1 MRYIAADFGAGSGRV
16 IVGTRL
22 ATSVQADA
30 TSAQADA
37 TSVQG
42 IELEEIHRFENN
54 QKMID
59 GHLRWDFPALFNE
72 LKIGLKKAFAKY
84 GDEIKSIGIDT
95 WGVDYGLLN
104 KDGRL
109 ISSPVCYRDSRTQG
123 MLELAFQ
130 KLPKEE
136 FFQHAANQFM
146 EINTA
151 FQLLSAVETPLYDV
165 SKNNPEYDVSKNNP
179 ETPYNDVSTD
189 LNRAEKL
196 LFMPDLFNYFLTGKC
211 YNEFTIA
218 STSQLL
224 NSLTHQWD
232 DVIFERLNLPKR
244 LMQEIIYPGTVIGRL
259 TDEIAAEV
267 GGNADVIAVGSHDTA
282 SAVASISDASDEWAF
297 ISSGTWSLMGTP
309 TKEPIISKEAL
320 ESDFTNEGMTDGRI
334 RFLKNITGLWLIQQL
349 VKEWEQEGYRC
360 DYSDLVREAEQSTL
374 SSFFNVDDARFMN
387 PEKMSEAIISYLK
400 ENNQEVPATKGDF
413 MRCIC
418 ISLAKKYAEVKTQME
433 RCTNKKIN
441 KIYIVGG
448 GSRNALLNRLT
459 AEFTQC
465 KVIRGEVEATAMG
478 NINVQLT
485 VNN

>member
-1 MRYIAADFGAGSGRV
+1 MKRYLAADFGAGSGRV
-16 IVGTRL
+16 IVGTPS
-22 ATSVQADA
+22 TE
-30 TSAQADA
+30 
-37 TSVQG
+37 G
-42 IELEEIHRFENN
+42 IQLEEIHRFENN
-54 QKMID
+54 QKIID
-59 GHLRWDFPALFNE
+59 GHLRWDFEALFNE

-84 GDEIKSIGIDT
+84 GDEIESIGIDT
-95 WGVDYGLLN
+95 WGVDFGLLDEAG
-104 KDGRL
+104 KL
-109 ISSPVCYRDSRTQG
+109 ISTPICYRDDRTKG

-151 FQLLSAVETPLYDV
+151 FQLLSSV
-165 SKNNPEYDVSKNNP
+165 SELES
-179 ETPYNDVSTD
+179 
-189 LNRAEKL
+189 AEKL

-211 YNEFTIA
+211 YNEFTIS
-218 STSQLL
+218 STSQLM

-232 DVIFERLNLPKR
+232 DVIFDRLGLPKH
-244 LMQEIIYPGTVIGRL
+244 LKQEIIYPGTFIGRL
-259 TDEIAAEV
+259 SDELAEEV
-267 GGNADVIAVGSHDTA
+267 GGNLNVIAVGSHDTA
-282 SAVASISDASDEWAF
+282 SAVASISDANDDWAF

-349 VKEWEQEGYRC
+349 VKEWESEGYKC
-360 DYSDLVREAEQSTL
+360 DYSDLVKAAEQSTL
-374 SSFFNVDDARFMN
+374 SSSFDVDDARFMN
-387 PEKMSEAIISYLK
+387 PEKMSEAIVSYLK
-400 ENNQEVPATKGDF
+400 ENNEELPITKGDF

-448 GSRNALLNRLT
+448 GSRNQLLNKLT
-459 AEFTQC
+459 AEHTGC
-465 KVIRGEVEATAMG
+465 EVIRGEVEATAMG
-478 NINVQLT
+478 NILVQLG
-485 VNN
+485 VRN

>member
-1 MRYIAADFGAGSGRV
+1 MRFIAADFGAGSGRV
-16 IVGTRL
+16 IVGTWL
-22 ATSVQADA
+22 AASKTI
-30 TSAQADA
+30 
-37 TSVQG
+37 G
-42 IELEEIHRFENN
+42 LEEIHRFGNE

-59 GHLRWDFPALFNE
+59 GHLRWDFEALFNE
-72 LKIGLKKAFAKY
+72 LKTGLKKAFAKY

-104 KDGRL
+104 KEGRL
-109 ISSPVCYRDSRTQG
+109 IANPICYRDDRTKG
-123 MLELAFQ
+123 MMDAAFQ

-151 FQLLSAVETPLYDV
+151 FQLMSE
-165 SKNNPEYDVSKNNP
+165 
-179 ETPYNDVSTD
+179 TD
-189 LNRAEKL
+189 LQRAERL

-224 NSLTHQWD
+224 NTKTHQWD
-232 DVIFERLNLPKR
+232 DVIFEKLNLPKR
-244 LMQEIIYPGTVIGRL
+244 LMQEIIYPGTVIGEL
-259 TDEIAAEV
+259 TAELAAEV
-267 GGNADVIAVGSHDTA
+267 GGNAKVVAIGSHDTA
-282 SAVASISDASDEWAF
+282 SAVASIKDDGSDWAF

-309 TKEPIISKEAL
+309 SKEPIISKEAL

-360 DYSDLVREAEQSTL
+360 NYSELVKEAEL
-374 SSFFNVDDARFMN
+374 SSLDSSFDVDDARFMN
-387 PEKMSEAIISYLK
+387 PEKMSEAIVSYLK
-400 ENNQEVPATKGDF
+400 EENQELPITKGDF
-413 MRCIC
+413 MRCVC

-448 GSRNALLNRLT
+448 GSKNQLLNRLA
-459 AEFTQC
+459 AEYTGC
-465 KVIRGEVEATAMG
+465 EVIRGEVEATAMG
-478 NINVQLT
+478 NVLVQLKSE
-485 VNN
+485 NLKN

>member
-1 MRYIAADFGAGSGRV
+1 MKRYLAADFGAGSGRV

-22 ATSVQADA
+22 IASVQNDA
-30 TSAQADA
+30 IASNEIQ
-37 TSVQG
+37 
-42 IELEEIHRFENN
+42 LEEIHRFENN

-59 GHLRWDFPALFNE
+59 GHLRWDFEALFNE

-84 GDEIKSIGIDT
+84 GDEIESIGIDT
-95 WGVDYGLLN
+95 WGVDYGLLD
-104 KDGRL
+104 KDGKL
-109 ISSPVCYRDSRTQG
+109 ISTPICYRDDRTKG

-151 FQLLSAVETPLYDV
+151 FQLLSATVETSPCGV
-165 SKNNPEYDVSKNNP
+165 SE
-179 ETPYNDVSTD
+179 
-189 LNRAEKL
+189 LQRAEKL

-211 YNEFTIA
+211 YNEFTIS
-218 STSQLL
+218 STSQLM

-232 DVIFERLNLPKR
+232 DVIFERLGLPKH

-259 TDEIAAEV
+259 RDELAEEV
-267 GGNADVIAVGSHDTA
+267 GGNLNVVAVGSHDTA
-282 SAVASISDASDEWAF
+282 SAVASISDANDDWAF

-309 TKEPIISKEAL
+309 TKEPIISQEAFDA
-320 ESDFTNEGMTDGRI
+320 DFTNEGMTDGRI

-349 VKEWEQEGYRC
+349 VKEWEQEGYKC
-360 DYSDLVREAEQSTL
+360 DYSELVKEAEQSTL
-374 SSFFNVDDARFMN
+374 SSSFNVDDARFMN

-400 ENNQEVPATKGDF
+400 ENHEDIPVTKGDF

-448 GSRNALLNRLT
+448 GSRNQLLNKLT
-459 AEFTQC
+459 AEFTGC
-465 KVIRGEVEATAMG
+465 EVIRGEVEATAMG
-478 NINVQLT
+478 NINVQLSMC
-485 VNN
+485 N

>member
-1 MRYIAADFGAGSGRV
+1 MRFIAADFGAGSGRV
-16 IVGTRL
+16 IVGTL
-22 ATSVQADA
+22 TQ
-30 TSAQADA
+30 TLTLTQ
-37 TSVQG
+37 T
-42 IELEEIHRFENN
+42 IELEEIHRFGNE
-54 QKMID
+54 QKMMD
-59 GHLRWDFPALFNE
+59 GHLRWDFEALFNE
-72 LKIGLKKAFAKY
+72 LKTGLKKAFAKY

-95 WGVDYGLLN
+95 WGVDYGLLD
-104 KDGRL
+104 KEGRL
-109 ISSPVCYRDSRTQG
+109 IANPICYRDDRTKG
-123 MLELAFQ
+123 MMDAAFQ

-151 FQLLSAVETPLYDV
+151 FQLMSE
-165 SKNNPEYDVSKNNP
+165 
-179 ETPYNDVSTD
+179 TD
-189 LNRAEKL
+189 LQRAERL

-224 NSLTHQWD
+224 NTKTHQWD

-244 LMQEIIYPGTVIGRL
+244 LMQDIIYPGTVIGRL
-259 TDEIAAEV
+259 TDDIAAEV
-267 GGNADVIAVGSHDTA
+267 GGNADVVAVGSHDTA
-282 SAVASISDASDEWAF
+282 SAVASISDVSDDWAF

-309 TKEPIISKEAL
+309 TKEPIISKEVL

-349 VKEWEQEGYRC
+349 VKEWEQEGYKC
-360 DYSDLVREAEQSTL
+360 DYSELVKEAEL
-374 SSFFNVDDARFMN
+374 SSLDCSFDVDDARFMN

-400 ENNQEVPATKGDF
+400 EENQELPKTKGDF
-413 MRCIC
+413 MRCVC

-465 KVIRGEVEATAMG
+465 EVIRGEVEATAMG
-478 NINVQLT
+478 NINVQLK
-485 VNN
+485 VKS

>member
-1 MRYIAADFGAGSGRV
+1 MKRYIAADFGAGSGRV
-16 IVGTRL
+16 IVGTWL
-22 ATSVQADA
+22 AESNEIQ
-30 TSAQADA
+30 
-37 TSVQG
+37 
-42 IELEEIHRFENN
+42 LEEIHRFSND
-54 QKMID
+54 QKFIN
-59 GHLRWDFPALFNE
+59 GHLRWDFEALFNE

-84 GDEIKSIGIDT
+84 GNEIESIGIDT
-95 WGVDYGLLN
+95 WGVDYGLLD
-104 KDGRL
+104 KDGKL
-109 ISSPVCYRDSRTQG
+109 ISTPICYRDDRTKG

-151 FQLLSAVETPLYDV
+151 FQLLSSVTACKADTNIAYD
-165 SKNNPEYDVSKNNP
+165 DVI
-179 ETPYNDVSTD
+179 
-189 LNRAEKL
+189 RAKKI

-211 YNEFTIA
+211 YNEFTIS
-218 STSQLL
+218 STSQLM

-232 DVIFERLNLPKR
+232 DVIFERLGLPKH

-259 TDEIAAEV
+259 TDELAEEL
-267 GGNADVIAVGSHDTA
+267 GGNLNVVAVGSHDTA
-282 SAVASISDASDEWAF
+282 SAVASISDTNDDWAF

-349 VKEWEQEGYRC
+349 VKEWEQEGYKC
-360 DYSDLVREAEQSTL
+360 DYSELVKEAEQSTI
-374 SSFFNVDDARFMN
+374 SSYFNVDDARFMN
-387 PEKMSEAIISYLK
+387 PDKMSEAIVSYLK
-400 ENNQEVPATKGDF
+400 ENNEELPVTKGDF

-448 GSRNALLNRLT
+448 GSKNQLLNKLT
-459 AEFTQC
+459 AEYTGC
-465 KVIRGEVEATAMG
+465 EVIKGEVEATAMG
-478 NINVQLT
+478 NILVQ
-485 VNN
+485 VSVHNS

>member
-1 MRYIAADFGAGSGRV
+1 MKRYLAADFGAGSGRV

-22 ATSVQADA
+22 IASVQNDVP
-30 TSAQADA
+30 SIQ
-37 TSVQG
+37 
-42 IELEEIHRFENN
+42 LEEIHRFENN

-59 GHLRWDFPALFNE
+59 GHLRWDFYALFNE
-72 LKIGLKKAFAKY
+72 LKTGLKKAFAKY
-84 GDEIKSIGIDT
+84 GDEIESIGVDT
-95 WGVDYGLLN
+95 WGVDYGLLD
-104 KDGRL
+104 KDGKL
-109 ISSPVCYRDSRTQG
+109 ISTPVCYRDDRTKG

-151 FQLLSAVETPLYDV
+151 FQLLSSV
-165 SKNNPEYDVSKNNP
+165 SELES
-179 ETPYNDVSTD
+179 
-189 LNRAEKL
+189 AEKL

-211 YNEFTIA
+211 CNEFTIS

-232 DVIFERLNLPKR
+232 DVIFDRLGLPKH

-259 TDEIAAEV
+259 RDDLADEV
-267 GGNADVIAVGSHDTA
+267 GGNLNVVAVGSHDTA
-282 SAVASISDASDEWAF
+282 SAVASISDANDNWAF

-309 TKEPIISKEAL
+309 TKEPIISQEAF
-320 ESDFTNEGMTDGRI
+320 DAAFTNEGMTDGRI

-349 VKEWEQEGYRC
+349 VKEWEQEGYKC
-360 DYSDLVREAEQSTL
+360 DYSELVKEAEQSTL
-374 SSFFNVDDARFMN
+374 SSSFNVDDARFMN

-400 ENNQEVPATKGDF
+400 ENNEELPITKGDF

-448 GSRNALLNRLT
+448 GSRNQLLNKLT
-459 AEFTQC
+459 AEFTGC
-465 KVIRGEVEATAMG
+465 EVIRGEVEATAMG
-478 NINVQLT
+478 NILVQLG
-485 VNN
+485 VRN

>member
-1 MRYIAADFGAGSGRV
+1 MRFIAADFGAGSGRV
-16 IVGTRL
+16 IVGTVCTEDTRPCVS
-22 ATSVQADA
+22 TGN
-30 TSAQADA
+30 T
-37 TSVQG
+37 
-42 IELEEIHRFENN
+42 IELEEIHRFGNE

-59 GHLRWDFPALFNE
+59 GHLRWDFDALFNE
-72 LKIGLKKAFAKY
+72 LKRGLKKAFAKY

-95 WGVDYGLLN
+95 WGVDYGLLD
-104 KDGRL
+104 KEGKL
-109 ISSPVCYRDSRTQG
+109 ISSPICYRDSRTQG
-123 MLELAFQ
+123 MMELAFQ

-146 EINTA
+146 EINTV
-151 FQLLSAVETPLYDV
+151 FQLLSTVETSPCGVL
-165 SKNNPEYDVSKNNP
+165 NNNDH
-179 ETPYNDVSTD
+179 ETPQGDVLNNNDHETPQGDVSTELD
-189 LNRAEKL
+189 RADKL

-224 NSLTHQWD
+224 NTKTHQWD

-244 LMQEIIYPGTVIGRL
+244 LMQDIIYPGTVIGRL

-282 SAVASISDASDEWAF
+282 SAVSSISDVSDDWAF

-309 TKEPIISKEAL
+309 TKEPIISKEVL

-349 VKEWEQEGYRC
+349 VKEWEQKGYKC

-374 SSFFNVDDARFMN
+374 SSYFNVNDARFMN
-387 PEKMSEAIISYLK
+387 PDKMSETIVSYLK
-400 ENNQEVPATKGDF
+400 ENNQEVPTTKGDY

-465 KVIRGEVEATAMG
+465 EVIRGEVEATAMG
-478 NINVQLT
+478 NINVQLKIE
-485 VNN
+485 N